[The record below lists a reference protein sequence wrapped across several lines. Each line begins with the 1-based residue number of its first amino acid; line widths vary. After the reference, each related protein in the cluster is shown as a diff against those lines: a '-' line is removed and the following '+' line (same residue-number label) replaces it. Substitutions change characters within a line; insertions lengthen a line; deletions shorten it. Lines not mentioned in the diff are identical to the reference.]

1 MPLTVANDILFPALE
16 ALLRDGKSVRF
27 TPRGTSMRPF
37 IEGGKD
43 SVVVAPISGSIRRGD
58 IVLAH
63 LGDDYILHRVYC
75 IENRAERPYVLM
87 GDGNL
92 SRQEFCNR
100 ADIVGRVTQ
109 IVSPSG
115 KSKPLTRGRLWR
127 WLLPLRTVL
136 LKFYRFVLR
145 CKSNH

>member
-1 MPLTVANDILFPALE
+1 
-16 ALLRDGKSVRF
+16 
-27 TPRGTSMRPF
+27 MRPF

-92 SRQEFCNR
+92 SRQEFCTR

-127 WLLPLRTVL
+127 WLLPFRTVL